1 MKSLET
7 KKSVDNFADLE
18 KLMDEDGETLC
29 DEEFEENY
37 EADLSYINSRS
48 E

>member
-1 MKSLET
+1 MPN

-18 KLMDEDGETLC
+18 KLMDEEGETFS
-29 DEEFEENY
+29 DEEFETIY

-48 E
+48 EDE